1 MKKWNKI
8 QVLCKK
14 GRGAIRVLQAKTFGE
29 AEKCTKFEKFVYILS
44 VHVGTTCVV
53 HFKLYSLYF
62 QKVLS
67 KVNDFLITAQHNT
80 PHRFVRT

>member
-1 MKKWNKI
+1 MGGTFIRSYRHVIKYDASTGVHV

-53 HFKLYSLYF
+53 HFKLYSLHF
-62 QKVLS
+62 IQKVFIES
-67 KVNDFLITAQHNT
+67 
-80 PHRFVRT
+80 